1 MIPDDL
7 KYNSGNNAIN
17 SIDFLPPTKKI
28 LPFPLENIEED
39 LGNIYFNLDNVR
51 KRLEVTKRNN
61 VANSTDVRK
70 NKIVRMQYKINT
82 AMSLIRKIVL
92 DLDDLWIKN

>member
-7 KYNSGNNAIN
+7 KYNSGNNVIN

-61 VANSTDVRK
+61 VTNSTDVRK

-82 AMSLIRKIVL
+82 AMSLIRKVVL